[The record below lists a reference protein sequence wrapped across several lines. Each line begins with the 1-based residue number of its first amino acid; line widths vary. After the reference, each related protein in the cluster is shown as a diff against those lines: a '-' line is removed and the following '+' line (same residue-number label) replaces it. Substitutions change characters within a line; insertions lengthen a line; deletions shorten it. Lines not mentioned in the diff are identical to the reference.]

1 MNEHHAWFGLAA
13 IAALLI
19 AVFALGGCAS
29 ARHNTNYPGP
39 IYPAV
44 D

>member
-19 AVFALGGCAS
+19 AAFALAGCAG
-29 ARHNTNYPGP
+29 AKHNTTYQIPDRP
-39 IYPAV
+39 VV